1 VNKGRIDLTKL
12 KTRGVMKTI
21 ITIIILIIIA
31 FIVFL
36 IYINS
41 GLYNIAA
48 THEHNPITLTIINT
62 ITNASEERHSK
73 GIEVPDL
80 SNSDMIRTGFEIY
93 NSTCRVCH
101 GAIGISG
108 DEFAKA
114 MYPEPPNL
122 QESAKELP
130 ANQVFWI
137 TRSGIKFTGMPA
149 ISEIEADST
158 IWAITAFVMQLPN
171 MTYQDYVNMGS
182 ADTASAADTTAATDT
197 TGTGE

>member
-1 VNKGRIDLTKL
+1 
-12 KTRGVMKTI
+12 MKTI
-21 ITIIILIIIA
+21 ITIIILIVIA

-48 THEHNPITLTIINT
+48 THEHNPITLAVINT

-80 SNSDMIRTGFEIY
+80 SDSEMIKTGFHHY
-93 NSTCRVCH
+93 DHMCKVCH

-114 MYPEPPNL
+114 MYPEPPDL
-122 QESAKELP
+122 AQSAKEMP
-130 ANQVFWI
+130 PNEIFWI

-171 MTYQDYVNMGS
+171 MTYQDYVNMEN

-197 TGTGE
+197 TGTEE